1 MRREFLETIVATD
14 EHPPSEFR
22 TNGVVKNI
30 DAFAEAFG
38 LQPGDALYLPP
49 EERVRIW

>member
-1 MRREFLETIVATD
+1 MTKQIATD
-14 EHPPSEFR
+14 PHSPDEFR
-22 TNGVVKNI
+22 TNGVVKNV

-38 LQPGDALYLPP
+38 VTEGDALYLPP